1 MAKKNSR
8 GLVVIERGGSAGGV
22 LWLLLGGA
30 IGAGLGL
37 LLAPHSGKKSR
48 ELLGERLKSLKA
60 SAEETLEELSEEED
74 EEELLEADEE
84 QPVADAEAEGEDEDD
99 RAEPGAVP
107 LRRGALANP
116 HSSPQCDSGHVPVGL
131 CGDRRRRDLADRSDR
146 SSPAGADTRGRRE
159 DSITR
164 GGRR

>member
-1 MAKKNSR
+1 MAKKNNR
-8 GLVVIERGGSAGGV
+8 GLVVIERGGTGSGV

-74 EEELLEADEE
+74 EEELLEPDDEH
-84 QPVADAEAEGEDEDD
+84 PAAEAEAAGEDEDD
-99 RAEPGAVP
+99 QAEPEP
-107 LRRGALANP
+107 RRSTPTARTELEQRLARARARRHRALVEE
-116 HSSPQCDSGHVPVGL
+116 DEEPV
-131 CGDRRRRDLADRSDR
+131 A
-146 SSPAGADTRGRRE
+146 
-159 DSITR
+159 
-164 GGRR
+164 

>member
-1 MAKKNSR
+1 MAKKNNR
-8 GLVVIERGGSAGGV
+8 GLVVIERGGSGSGV

-74 EEELLEADEE
+74 EEELLEPDDEH
-84 QPVADAEAEGEDEDD
+84 PAAEAEAAGEDEDD
-99 RAEPGAVP
+99 QAELEPRRSTPTARAELEQRLARARA
-107 LRRGALANP
+107 RRHRELAEE
-116 HSSPQCDSGHVPVGL
+116 DEEPV
-131 CGDRRRRDLADRSDR
+131 A
-146 SSPAGADTRGRRE
+146 
-159 DSITR
+159 
-164 GGRR
+164 

>member
-1 MAKKNSR
+1 MAKKNNR
-8 GLVVIERGGSAGGV
+8 GLVVIERGGSGSGV

-74 EEELLEADEE
+74 EEELLEPDDEH
-84 QPVADAEAEGEDEDD
+84 PAAEAEAAGEDEDD
-99 RAEPGAVP
+99 QAEPEP
-107 LRRGALANP
+107 RRSTPTARTELEQRLARARARRHRALVEE
-116 HSSPQCDSGHVPVGL
+116 DEEPV
-131 CGDRRRRDLADRSDR
+131 A
-146 SSPAGADTRGRRE
+146 
-159 DSITR
+159 
-164 GGRR
+164 

>member
-1 MAKKNSR
+1 MAKKNNR
-8 GLVVIERGGSAGGV
+8 GLVVIERGGSGSGV

-74 EEELLEADEE
+74 EEELLEPDDEH
-84 QPVADAEAEGEDEDD
+84 PAAEAEAAGLVEDDQAELEPRRSTPTARAELEQRLARARARRHRALVEEDE
-99 RAEPGAVP
+99 EPVA
-107 LRRGALANP
+107 
-116 HSSPQCDSGHVPVGL
+116 
-131 CGDRRRRDLADRSDR
+131 
-146 SSPAGADTRGRRE
+146 
-159 DSITR
+159 
-164 GGRR
+164 

>member
-1 MAKKNSR
+1 MARKNNR
-8 GLVVIERGGSAGGV
+8 GLVVIERGGSGSGV

-74 EEELLEADEE
+74 QEELVEADEE
-84 QPVADAEAEGEDEDD
+84 DAPAGAEPAGEDEDD
-99 RAEPGAVP
+99 QAEPEP
-107 LRRGALANP
+107 RRSTPTARTELEQRLARARARRHRALVEE
-116 HSSPQCDSGHVPVGL
+116 DEEPV
-131 CGDRRRRDLADRSDR
+131 A
-146 SSPAGADTRGRRE
+146 
-159 DSITR
+159 
-164 GGRR
+164 

>member
-1 MAKKNSR
+1 MAKKNNR
-8 GLVVIERGGSAGGV
+8 GLVVIERGGSGSGV

-30 IGAGLGL
+30 LGAGLGL

-84 QPVADAEAEGEDEDD
+84 EVEVSAGAEGAGQEDEEAEPKPRRSAPTARGELEQRLARARARRHRALVEEDEEPVA
-99 RAEPGAVP
+99 
-107 LRRGALANP
+107 
-116 HSSPQCDSGHVPVGL
+116 
-131 CGDRRRRDLADRSDR
+131 
-146 SSPAGADTRGRRE
+146 
-159 DSITR
+159 
-164 GGRR
+164 

>member
-1 MAKKNSR
+1 MAKKNNR
-8 GLVVIERGGSAGGV
+8 GLVVIERGGSGSGV

-74 EEELLEADEE
+74 EEELLEADDELPDAGAEAAGEAEDDQAVPEPRRSTPTARTELEQRLARARARRHRALVEE
-84 QPVADAEAEGEDEDD
+84 DEEPVA
-99 RAEPGAVP
+99 
-107 LRRGALANP
+107 
-116 HSSPQCDSGHVPVGL
+116 
-131 CGDRRRRDLADRSDR
+131 
-146 SSPAGADTRGRRE
+146 
-159 DSITR
+159 
-164 GGRR
+164 